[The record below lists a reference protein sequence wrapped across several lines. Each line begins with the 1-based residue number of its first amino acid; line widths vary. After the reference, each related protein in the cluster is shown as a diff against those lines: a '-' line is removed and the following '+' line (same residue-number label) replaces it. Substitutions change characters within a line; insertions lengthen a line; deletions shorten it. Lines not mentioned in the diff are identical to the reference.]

1 MGKIIHLRKLTSIVT
16 LIKRGKKS
24 IVLVGGCFDILHIGH
39 IKFLEEAKKVG
50 DFLIVLLESD
60 ENVKKL
66 KGKNRPL
73 FSQKERAQVLSA
85 LSSIDHIVLL
95 PPMGNDQDYNQV
107 ISQLKPDVIAV
118 TENDPRLSKKKI
130 QVEKI
135 GGKIEI
141 IPYVETFSSSKLAKL
156 LGME

>member
-1 MGKIIHLRKLTSIVT
+1 MTKIINFQKIASLIDSIKS
-16 LIKRGKKS
+16 KRKS

-50 DFLIVLLESD
+50 AFLIVLLESD

-73 FSQKERAQVLSA
+73 FSQKERAQVLSS
-85 LSSIDHIVLL
+85 LSSIDHIILL

-118 TENDPRLSKKKI
+118 TENDPLLAKKR
-130 QVEKI
+130 QLAEMV
-135 GGKIEI
+135 GGKIKI
-141 IPYVETFSSSKLAKL
+141 ISYLKTFSSSKLAAL
-156 LGME
+156 LRLE

>member
-1 MGKIIHLRKLTSIVT
+1 MGTVINLQEAKSTIDIL
-16 LIKRGKKS
+16 KKGHKK
-24 IVLVGGCFDILHIGH
+24 IVLTGGCFDILHIGH

-50 DFLIVLLESD
+50 AFLMVLLESD

-73 FSQKERAQVLSA
+73 FSQKERAQVLSS
-85 LSSIDHIVLL
+85 LSSIDHIILL

-118 TENDPRLSKKKI
+118 TENDPLLAKKR
-130 QVEKI
+130 QLAEMV
-135 GGKIEI
+135 GGKIKI
-141 IPYVETFSSSKLAKL
+141 ISYLKTFSSSKLAVL
-156 LGME
+156 LRLE